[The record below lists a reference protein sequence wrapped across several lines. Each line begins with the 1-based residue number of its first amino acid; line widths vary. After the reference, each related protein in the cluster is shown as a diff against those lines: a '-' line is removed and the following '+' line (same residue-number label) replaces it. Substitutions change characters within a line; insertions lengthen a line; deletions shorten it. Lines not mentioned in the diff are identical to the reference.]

1 MAIPIG
7 GLATGLDTDTL
18 IGRLMAIERKPVTLL
33 ETRRA
38 KFQVLAAA
46 FKDLNSRLSTLKT
59 RADAVKDP
67 ATFFARSVTSSD
79 DTVATATA
87 DSGVVRGTFTIT
99 PSALAK
105 GSIAAA
111 SVTKA
116 ALTDVVASATGTFQF
131 KLGATGTV
139 IGVAVDATTTLEQ
152 LVKAINDKNAGV
164 KAEAVN
170 VGTTASPAY
179 KLTMTS
185 NATGAANNIVLV
197 NDATTLTIANT
208 QTAVDA
214 AFTVAGLGSFTRS
227 SNTFSDVLAGITIT
241 LKKASGTTDLAVA
254 YDKTATQS
262 KVQSML
268 DAYND
273 VIRAIDSQSVA
284 KTDSAGNVTAGVF
297 SGDAI
302 PRLLRT
308 GLASTIATPLAGAFA
323 RLADVGITTQK
334 DGTLSLD
341 GTKFQKA
348 LDSDPVGVSTLIAGT
363 TTKDG
368 IADLLSAKA
377 DAATKAI
384 TGTIAVR
391 QDGITATIKSLQKQI
406 DAAQV
411 RLDIKERS
419 LRARFTQLESTV
431 ARLQQTGNSL
441 LTQLSALSDN
451 NRNSA

>member
-1 MAIPIG
+1 
-7 GLATGLDTDTL
+7 
-18 IGRLMAIERKPVTLL
+18 
-33 ETRRA
+33 
-38 KFQVLAAA
+38 
-46 FKDLNSRLSTLKT
+46 
-59 RADAVKDP
+59 
-67 ATFFARSVTSSD
+67 
-79 DTVATATA
+79 
-87 DSGVVRGTFTIT
+87 
-99 PSALAK
+99 
-105 GSIAAA
+105 
-111 SVTKA
+111 
-116 ALTDVVASATGTFQF
+116 
-131 KLGATGTV
+131 
-139 IGVAVDATTTLEQ
+139 
-152 LVKAINDKNAGV
+152 
-164 KAEAVN
+164 
-170 VGTTASPAY
+170 
-179 KLTMTS
+179 MTS

-197 NDATTLTIANT
+197 NDATTLTITNT

-273 VIRAIDSQSVA
+273 VIRAIDSQSAA

-341 GTKFQKA
+341 STKFQRA

-377 DAATKAI
+377 DAATKAV

-391 QDGITATIKSLQKQI
+391 QDGLTATIKSLQKQI

-419 LRARFTQLESTV
+419 LRERFTQLESTV

-441 LTQLSALSDN
+441 LTQLSALSN
-451 NRNSA
+451 NNKNSA